1 MAEVIVPDARP
12 KCQLHRPLTGTG
24 STGYSLPWR
33 HLSRVHARVLRVA
46 VILLTASV
54 AACASHVARPEPFPR
69 PRVDRPAEDAGCE
82 TPESPCGDASLVA
95 ATPDV
100 IRAALNLRGRPY
112 APGGAGPDRFDCSGL
127 VQFVYRQV
135 GIDLP
140 RTVSMQ
146 FAATH
151 AVPLVSARAGDLLF
165 FRVSGAKP
173 SHVAIAI
180 GDGTFVHAPSAR
192 GTVRVESLGAPYWRD
207 RLESV
212 RRVHVAPRSGSRPG
226 TPVEK

>member
-1 MAEVIVPDARP
+1 MPDARA
-12 KCQLHRPLTGTG
+12 KCQLHEPVTGTG
-24 STGYSLPWR
+24 STGYSLSVRIVRRGAPR
-33 HLSRVHARVLRVA
+33 SLRIA
-46 VILLTASV
+46 GILLA
-54 AACASHVARPEPFPR
+54 ALAGACASHVVRPEPFPQ
-69 PRVDRPAEDAGCE
+69 PEQPAEETGCGA
-82 TPESPCGDASLVA
+82 PHSPCAGEAPTIA

-100 IRAALNLRGRPY
+100 VRAALELRGRPY

-146 FAATH
+146 FAATL
-151 AVPLVSARAGDLLF
+151 AVPLVSILPGDLLF

-192 GTVRVESLGAPYWRD
+192 GTVRVESLSAPYWRD
-207 RLESV
+207 RFEGA
-212 RRVHVAPRSGSRPG
+212 RRVQAVPGSDLRPDDR
-226 TPVEK
+226 TRR